1 VDLSPGSDR
10 PADDD
15 FALMDAVASR
25 DQGALSLL
33 YDRHASEVLGVCI
46 RILKERGE
54 AEEVTGDVFTEVWDR
69 ATRYDATRGHPVA
82 YLLNLARSR
91 AIDRLRTKA
100 RRDRII
106 VDAEGGVGPGG
117 GSRRPA
123 EAVAA
128 GSPFADALT
137 GQMRN
142 HIERAMGGLHPEQK
156 RALILA
162 YFDGMSHS
170 EIASALGEPL
180 GTVKTRIR
188 QGLLRLRESLD
199 ALYGEGAQS

>member
-1 VDLSPGSDR
+1 MQTP
-10 PADDD
+10 
-15 FALMDAVASR
+15 
-25 DQGALSLL
+25 
-33 YDRHASEVLGVCI
+33 I
-46 RILKERGE
+46 
-54 AEEVTGDVFTEVWDR
+54 T
-69 ATRYDATRGHPVA
+69 
-82 YLLNLARSR
+82 
-91 AIDRLRTKA
+91 
-100 RRDRII
+100 
-106 VDAEGGVGPGG
+106 
-117 GSRRPA
+117 A

-137 GQMRN
+137 EQMRT
-142 HIERAMGGLHPEQK
+142 HIERAMSGLHAEQR

-188 QGLLRLRESLD
+188 QGLLRLRDSLD

>member
-1 VDLSPGSDR
+1 MVLSPGSDR
-10 PADDD
+10 AAEDD

-25 DQGALSLL
+25 DEGALSVL
-33 YDRHASEVLGVCI
+33 YDRHASDVLGVCI
-46 RILKERGE
+46 RVLKERSE
-54 AEEVTGDVFTEVWDR
+54 AEEVTGDVFTELWDR
-69 ATRYDATRGHPVA
+69 AERYDATRGHPVA

-91 AIDRLRTKA
+91 AIDRLRTKT
-100 RRDRII
+100 RRERVVID
-106 VDAEGGVGPGG
+106 GGGGATESG

-128 GSPFADALT
+128 GNPFADART
-137 GQMRN
+137 EQMRG
-142 HIERAMGGLHPEQK
+142 HIERAMGGLHAEQK
-156 RALILA
+156 RAITLA

-170 EIASALGEPL
+170 EIASALNEPL

-199 ALYGEGAQS
+199 ALYGEGARS

>member
-1 VDLSPGSDR
+1 LDPS
-10 PADDD
+10 AADD

-25 DQGALSLL
+25 DQAALSLL
-33 YDRHASEVLGVCI
+33 YDRHASAVLGVCI
-46 RILKERGE
+46 RILRERSV

-69 ATRYDATRGHPVA
+69 AARYDATRGHPVA

-91 AIDRLRTKA
+91 AIDRLRTRV
-100 RRDRII
+100 RRERII
-106 VDAEGGVGPGG
+106 VEADGSAGPAGT
-117 GSRRPA
+117 SRRPV

-128 GSPFADALT
+128 GNPFADART
-137 GQMRN
+137 EQMRA
-142 HIERAMGGLHPEQK
+142 HIGRAMSGLHPEQQ

>member
-1 VDLSPGSDR
+1 LSPGSER

-33 YDRHASEVLGVCI
+33 YDRHASAVLGVCM
-46 RILKERGE
+46 RILKERSE

-69 ATRYDATRGHPVA
+69 AARYDPTRGHPVA

-100 RRDRII
+100 RRERIL
-106 VDAEGGVGPGG
+106 VDADGGVSPTG
-117 GSRRPA
+117 GSRRPI

-128 GSPFADALT
+128 GSPFADART
-137 GQMRN
+137 EQMRT
-142 HIERAMGGLHPEQK
+142 HIERAMSGLKHEQK

-199 ALYGEGAQS
+199 ALYGEGAPS

>member
-1 VDLSPGSDR
+1 MALSPGLDQS
-10 PADDD
+10 AADD
-15 FALMDAVASR
+15 FALMDALASH

-33 YDRHASEVLGVCI
+33 YDRHASAVMGVCI
-46 RILKERGE
+46 RILKERSE
-54 AEEVTGDVFTEVWDR
+54 AEEVVGDVFTELWDR
-69 ATRYDATRGHPVA
+69 ASRYDPTRGNPIA

-91 AIDRLRTKA
+91 SIDRLRTRA
-100 RRDRII
+100 RRERIV
-106 VDAEGGVGPGG
+106 VDAGGNVGPTGA
-117 GSRRPA
+117 SRRPA

-137 GQMRN
+137 EQMRT
-142 HIERAMGGLHPEQK
+142 HIERAMSGLHAEQR

-188 QGLLRLRESLD
+188 QGLLRLRDSLD

>member
-1 VDLSPGSDR
+1 MSPGTDQ
-10 PADDD
+10 PAADD

-25 DQGALSLL
+25 DERALSLL
-33 YDRHASEVLGVCI
+33 YDRHASEVLGVCV
-46 RILKERGE
+46 RILRERSE
-54 AEEVTGDVFTEVWDR
+54 AEEVMGDVFIEVWER
-69 ATRYDATRGHPVA
+69 AERYDATRGHPVA

-91 AIDRLRTKA
+91 AIDRLRARA
-100 RRDRII
+100 RRERIV
-106 VDAEGGVGPGG
+106 VDAE
-117 GSRRPA
+117 PA
-123 EAVAA
+123 EAIAA
-128 GSPFADALT
+128 GNPFADART
-137 GQMRN
+137 GQMRA
-142 HIERAMGGLHPEQK
+142 HIGRAMGGLHPEQK
-156 RALILA
+156 RALTLA

>member
-1 VDLSPGSDR
+1 VVLTPGFDR

-15 FALMDAVASR
+15 FALMDALSSR
-25 DQGALSLL
+25 DEGALSLL
-33 YDRHASEVLGVCI
+33 YDRHASAVLGVCV
-46 RILKERGE
+46 RILKERSD
-54 AEEVTGDVFTEVWDR
+54 AEEVTGEVFTELWER
-69 ATRYDATRGHPVA
+69 ASRYDATRGHPVA

-91 AIDRLRTKA
+91 AIDRLRTRA
-100 RRDRII
+100 RRERII
-106 VDAEGGVGPGG
+106 VDADA
-117 GSRRPA
+117 A

-128 GSPFADALT
+128 GNPFAEART
-137 GQMRN
+137 GQMRT
-142 HIERAMGGLHPEQK
+142 HIERAMGELHPEQK
-156 RALILA
+156 RALTLA

-170 EIASALGEPL
+170 EIASALSEPL